1 MNRKNRY
8 INTGFWDDGWVQSLD
23 PSEKFVYLYLL
34 TNPLTNIAGIYEITT
49 RRIVFDTGYNADTI
63 LHILEKFEKAGKV
76 CANDDLIVLVNWP
89 KYQKVSENDN
99 NRKGIDDILLSL
111 DDEKLLFVYKSGYK
125 YPFLNEI
132 IEKRKLDISPLQAPY
147 KPLTRESNYINL
159 NLNSNS
165 NINIR
170 QPSAEALPL
179 SEQKEIQNCQ
189 KEIQDEV
196 DDEVD
201 DSSLDCMNYAV
212 IDDKKTKRKRASKAG
227 NDIELYNAIK
237 QRFEEVNGS
246 FANYGKEG
254 AAIKKI
260 IYLTKGYE
268 EEIETMM
275 KKFQELRC
283 AGDKFWQDQP
293 FLPSVLVSLW
303 DRIRFL
309 IRRDDDGLRNF
320 IRLIE
325 EAGQ

>member
-1 MNRKNRY
+1 MKSKNRY
-8 INTGFWDDGWVQSLD
+8 ISTGFWDDAWVQSLD
-23 PSEKFVYLYLL
+23 PSEKFVFLFLL

-63 LHILEKFEKAGKV
+63 ANILKKFEKAGKV
-76 CANDDLIVLVNWP
+76 FVKDDLIVLVNWP
-89 KYQKVSENDN
+89 KHQKVSENDN
-99 NRKGIDDILLSL
+99 NRKGIDDILMSL
-111 DDEKLLFVYKSGYK
+111 DDEKLLFVIRSGYK

-132 IEKRKLDISPLQAPY
+132 IEKRKLDTSPLQAPY
-147 KPLTRESNYINL
+147 KPLIRDSNYLNL

-189 KEIQDEV
+189 KEIQ
-196 DDEVD
+196 DEVD

-268 EEIETMM
+268 EEIEVMM

>member
-1 MNRKNRY
+1 
-8 INTGFWDDGWVQSLD
+8 
-23 PSEKFVYLYLL
+23 L

-63 LHILEKFEKAGKV
+63 ANILKKFEKAGKV
-76 CANDDLIVLVNWP
+76 FVKDDLIVLVNWP
-89 KYQKVSENDN
+89 KHQKVSENDN
-99 NRKGIDDILLSL
+99 NRKGIDDILMSL
-111 DDEKLLFVYKSGYK
+111 DDEKLLFVVQSGYK

-147 KPLTRESNYINL
+147 KPLIRDSNYL

-170 QPSAEALPL
+170 QTTSGALQLPV
-179 SEQKEIQNCQ
+179 ENKIQNDQEEIQ
-189 KEIQDEV
+189 
-196 DDEVD
+196 
-201 DSSLDCMNYAV
+201 
-212 IDDKKTKRKRASKAG
+212 
-227 NDIELYNAIK
+227 LYNAIK
-237 QRFEEVNGS
+237 QRFEEVNGA

-260 IYLTKGYE
+260 IKLTKGYE
-268 EEIETMM
+268 DEIGIMM

-283 AGDKFWQDQP
+283 TGDKFWQDQP

-325 EAGQ
+325 EAGG

>member
-1 MNRKNRY
+1 MKSKNRY
-8 INTGFWDDGWVQSLD
+8 ISTGFWDDAWVQSLD

-76 CANDDLIVLVNWP
+76 CAKDDLIVLVNWP

-170 QPSAEALPL
+170 QTTSGALQLPV
-179 SEQKEIQNCQ
+179 ENKIQNDQEEIQ
-189 KEIQDEV
+189 EEF
-196 DDEVD
+196 E
-201 DSSLDCMNYAV
+201 DSV
-212 IDDKKTKRKRASKAG
+212 IDYVVDDKKTKSKRAKKEESKEE
-227 NDIELYNAIK
+227 IQLYNAIK

-268 EEIETMM
+268 EEIEVMM

-320 IRLIE
+320 IKLIE

>member
-1 MNRKNRY
+1 MKSKNRY
-8 INTGFWDDGWVQSLD
+8 ISTGFWDDAWVQSLD

-49 RRIVFDTGYNADTI
+49 RRIVFDTGYNSDTI
-63 LHILEKFEKAGKV
+63 ANILKKFEKAGKV
-76 CANDDLIVLVNWP
+76 FVKDDLIVLVNWP
-89 KYQKVSENDN
+89 KHQKVSENDN

-111 DDEKLLFVYKSGYK
+111 DDEKLLFVIRSGYK

-132 IEKRKLDISPLQAPY
+132 IEKRKLDTSPLQAPY
-147 KPLTRESNYINL
+147 KPLIRDSNYL

-170 QPSAEALPL
+170 QTTSGALQLPV
-179 SEQKEIQNCQ
+179 ENKIQNDQEEIQ
-189 KEIQDEV
+189 
-196 DDEVD
+196 
-201 DSSLDCMNYAV
+201 
-212 IDDKKTKRKRASKAG
+212 
-227 NDIELYNAIK
+227 LYNAIK
-237 QRFEEVNGS
+237 QRFEEVNGA

-260 IYLTKGYE
+260 IKLTKGYE
-268 EEIETMM
+268 DEIGIMM

-283 AGDKFWQDQP
+283 TGDKFWQDQP

-325 EAGQ
+325 EAGG

>member
-1 MNRKNRY
+1 MKSKNRY
-8 INTGFWDDGWVQSLD
+8 ISTGFWDDAWVQSLD

-63 LHILEKFEKAGKV
+63 ANILKKFEKAGKV
-76 CANDDLIVLVNWP
+76 FVKDDLIVLVNWP
-89 KYQKVSENDN
+89 KHQKVSENDN
-99 NRKGIDDILLSL
+99 NRKGIDDILMSL
-111 DDEKLLFVYKSGYK
+111 DDEKLLIVVQSGYK

-132 IEKRKLDISPLQAPY
+132 IEKRKLDTNPLQAPY
-147 KPLTRESNYINL
+147 KPLTRESNYTNL

-170 QPSAEALPL
+170 QTTSGALQLPV
-179 SEQKEIQNCQ
+179 ENKIQNDQEEIQ
-189 KEIQDEV
+189 EEF
-196 DDEVD
+196 E
-201 DSSLDCMNYAV
+201 DSV
-212 IDDKKTKRKRASKAG
+212 IDYVVDDKKTKSKRAKKEESKEE
-227 NDIELYNAIK
+227 IQLYNAIK
-237 QRFEEVNGS
+237 QRFEEVNGA

-268 EEIETMM
+268 EEIEVMM

>member
-1 MNRKNRY
+1 LQLP
-8 INTGFWDDGWVQSLD
+8 V
-23 PSEKFVYLYLL
+23 
-34 TNPLTNIAGIYEITT
+34 
-49 RRIVFDTGYNADTI
+49 
-63 LHILEKFEKAGKV
+63 
-76 CANDDLIVLVNWP
+76 
-89 KYQKVSENDN
+89 ENKIQN
-99 NRKGIDDILLSL
+99 NQ
-111 DDEKLLFVYKSGYK
+111 E
-125 YPFLNEI
+125 
-132 IEKRKLDISPLQAPY
+132 
-147 KPLTRESNYINL
+147 
-159 NLNSNS
+159 
-165 NINIR
+165 
-170 QPSAEALPL
+170 
-179 SEQKEIQNCQ
+179 EIQ
-189 KEIQDEV
+189 EEFEDSVV
-196 DDEVD
+196 DYV
-201 DSSLDCMNYAV
+201 V
-212 IDDKKTKRKRASKAG
+212 DDKKTKSKRAKKEESKEE
-227 NDIELYNAIK
+227 IQLYNAIK

-268 EEIETMM
+268 EEIEVMM